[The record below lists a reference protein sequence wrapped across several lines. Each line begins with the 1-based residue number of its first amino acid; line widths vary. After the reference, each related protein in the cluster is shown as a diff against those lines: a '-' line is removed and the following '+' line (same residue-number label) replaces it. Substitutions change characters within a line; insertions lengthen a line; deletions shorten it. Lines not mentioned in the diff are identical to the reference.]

1 MIAYF
6 TYHLYYLKGKER
18 KEMTN
23 SRRFSKYVVSL
34 LLFLLFEAVA
44 ITLWL
49 AKGNLFYLLNF
60 SYIGVCLGIGTA
72 PGNDM
77 PAISY
82 SWRWET
88 ICFCISASSPARICR
103 SKGSGTTCSSAYLR
117 RRRSTMRLQK
127 SLDLCCSG
135 AAGAATPAGRQCCWI
150 FCLISSH
157 RNRERES
164 WAFCA
169 I

>member
-23 SRRFSKYVVSL
+23 SRRFSKYIIPI

-49 AKGNLFYLLNF
+49 TKGNLFYLLNF

-72 PGNDM
+72 LF
-77 PAISY
+77 SY

-88 ICFCISASSPARICR
+88 ICCCISASSPARICR

-135 AAGAATPAGRQCCWI
+135 AAGAATPAGRRCCWI
-150 FCLISSH
+150 FCLIKSL
-157 RNRERES
+157 RNRGKKS